1 MIDLNKIADMD
12 PRVAA
17 MLLDFEL
24 ENAKARSGDVSEEI
38 EQSVRGLIAA
48 LWAKHRF
55 KENVRA
61 ALLAAKNEAKKAE
74 RRRKR
79 QARRH
84 LR

>member
-1 MIDLNKIADMD
+1 MDLNKIADMD

-24 ENAKARSGDVSEEI
+24 TNAKAQGHDVSEESERYI
-38 EQSVRGLIAA
+38 RGLITTF
-48 LWAKHRF
+48 WAQHRT
-55 KENVRA
+55 KEAIRA